1 MKLTRVI
8 AIGVIA
14 SSLGLG
20 AAVHA
25 QSLKNVETPSEFP
38 PASYKGKQYV
48 DSKGC
53 VYIRAGVDGN
63 VTWVPR
69 MTRNRKVVCG
79 YKPTIAG
86 AKPSTGSAPKLNN
99 DVVFIEPAAKP
110 KPPTTIFGTT
120 APATAAAT
128 STASTKPKAKSTTK
142 STAKAASAP
151 KTTSVKKAST
161 SSAKSAPKATPKPRT
176 TQATAAK
183 TATKP
188 ASTTATTT
196 TSATSA
202 RRSTTQAPRASGH
215 SSPCRSASGASAMH
229 GKYAV
234 RCGPQSELPYTP
246 GTGKATAPAPVIRI
260 QRQGSEVIGSQG
272 VVVGQIVKEGEVSSD
287 VRVVPRHVYENQFT
301 HLPAPTVPKGYRR
314 VFDDGR
320 LNPHRAEQTF
330 AGKAAMD
337 AAWSETLPRTMIHRR
352 TGETIV
358 MSSKSS
364 SYATSAPFEKTPQLA
379 TQSTSRAPNAP
390 VVSTRSA
397 PVTKSLRLSGAHYVQ
412 AGTYQDAQ
420 SAQAAAQKLQKR
432 GLPVKIGRY
441 TKNGETRRMV
451 LAGPFGS
458 QTSGEK
464 ALAVAQKSGFSG
476 AFLRD

>member
-1 MKLTRVI
+1 
-8 AIGVIA
+8 
-14 SSLGLG
+14 
-20 AAVHA
+20 
-25 QSLKNVETPSEFP
+25 
-38 PASYKGKQYV
+38 
-48 DSKGC
+48 
-53 VYIRAGVDGN
+53 
-63 VTWVPR
+63 
-69 MTRNRKVVCG
+69 
-79 YKPTIAG
+79 
-86 AKPSTGSAPKLNN
+86 
-99 DVVFIEPAAKP
+99 
-110 KPPTTIFGTT
+110 
-120 APATAAAT
+120 
-128 STASTKPKAKSTTK
+128 
-142 STAKAASAP
+142 
-151 KTTSVKKAST
+151 
-161 SSAKSAPKATPKPRT
+161 
-176 TQATAAK
+176 
-183 TATKP
+183 
-188 ASTTATTT
+188 
-196 TSATSA
+196 
-202 RRSTTQAPRASGH
+202 
-215 SSPCRSASGASAMH
+215 MH

-260 QRQGSEVIGSQG
+260 HRQGSEVTGSQG

-364 SYATSAPFEKTPQLA
+364 SYATSAPFEKTPQAA
-379 TQSTSRAPNAP
+379 TQSTSKTHNAP

-397 PVTKSLRLSGAHYVQ
+397 PVTKSLRLSGAYYVQ
-412 AGTYQDAQ
+412 AATYQDAQ
-420 SAQAAAQKLQKR
+420 AAQAAAQKLRKQ

-441 TKNGETRRMV
+441 TKHGKTRRMV

-458 QTSGEK
+458 EKSGEK
-464 ALAVAQKSGFSG
+464 ALSVAQKSGFSG